1 MTGNCSEFSPD
12 PAKIA
17 ANAYNEP
24 VCGACRALY
33 FLEPMLIEP
42 GLGISLGERDHLASD
57 EPNIKLP
64 LPT

>member
-1 MTGNCSEFSPD
+1 LKARHG
-12 PAKIA
+12 A
-17 ANAYNEP
+17 AAIGGSAYNGA
-24 VCGACRALY
+24 VCDACRALY

-57 EPNIKLP
+57 EPNIKLT